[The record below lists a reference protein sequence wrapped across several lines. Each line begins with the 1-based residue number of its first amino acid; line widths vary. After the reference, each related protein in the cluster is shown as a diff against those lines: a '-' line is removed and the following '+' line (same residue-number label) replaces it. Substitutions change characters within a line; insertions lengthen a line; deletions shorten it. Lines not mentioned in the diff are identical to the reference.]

1 MILKEYRKIRIASI
15 SVENFSTLVVVVLLV
30 AITWASASTQPLL
43 SSTQLDMRSAIKSRN
58 LKIIAS
64 TKTGETKHSLILEIW
79 LKNISHKEISFGETN
94 VLIDYSFVV
103 KDRRG
108 NVLAPSEEGRKKMLE
123 SRMVS
128 HKPPMILRPG
138 EQVMRQLVITEI
150 YDFRPREVYTIT
162 VYRRISLDKGKTLEE
177 ARSNIIKAR
186 LGG

>member
-1 MILKEYRKIRIASI
+1 MHPNRNI
-15 SVENFSTLVVVVLLV
+15 SLVKRFTKFSTLAVILPLV
-30 AITWASASTQPLL
+30 PISWAGPAVQPFL

-64 TKTGETKHSLILEIW
+64 TKTGETRHSLILEIW
-79 LKNISHKEISFGETN
+79 LKNISQKEISFGETN

-128 HKPPMILRPG
+128 HKPPMILRPE

-150 YDFRPREVYTIT
+150 YDFRPGEVYTIT

-177 ARSNIIKAR
+177 ARSNIIRAKV
-186 LGG
+186 GG